1 MKRATYSRRKD
12 LSMSPFT
19 KVVFWFVAAN
29 ALVGAGSLTL
39 FPAETDRLFFWGI
52 EPPINAG
59 LFGMLYLGGA
69 AVVGML
75 AYLGRWEPARF
86 LIPILVSAGV
96 MITATTLLHLDLFTP
111 GPRLA
116 YWLVVYV
123 GAPLLA
129 VLSYTGHERRGGDW
143 TAYRPI
149 TPATRGLAITVGAVL
164 ILLGVLV
171 LVRPTPVVAQWP
183 WPITPLM
190 VRIFA
195 SWFAAFG
202 MGLLWFW
209 VERDWDRVRH
219 VADLMIAA
227 SGLDLLMVL
236 VHREDLTNVG
246 PNLWLYCSHLAMFG
260 LVGLLM
266 HRLQRKPVRSPSV
279 DYGISVERGNGDMSG
294 PKATTTGRERR

>member
-1 MKRATYSRRKD
+1 MKRTTYSRRKD
-12 LSMSPFT
+12 LSMSLFT

-52 EPPINAG
+52 EPPINAA
-59 LFGMLYLGGA
+59 LFGVLYLGGA

-75 AYLGRWEPARF
+75 AYLGRWEAARF
-86 LIPILVSAGV
+86 LTPILVSAGV

-116 YWLVVYV
+116 YWLVVYI

-129 VLSYTGHERRGGDW
+129 VLSYAGHERRGADW
-143 TAYRPI
+143 TVYRPI
-149 TPATRGLAITVGAVL
+149 TPATRGLAITLGAVL
-164 ILLGVLV
+164 VLLGVLV

-202 MGLLWFW
+202 LGLLWFW

-219 VADLMIAA
+219 VADLMMAA
-227 SGLDLLMVL
+227 AGLDLLMVFI
-236 VHREDLTNVG
+236 HRQDLTTVG
-246 PNLWLYCSHLAMFG
+246 PSLWLYCSHLALFG
-260 LVGLLM
+260 LIGLLM
-266 HRLQRKPVRSPSV
+266 HLLQRKAARPLSEGHSTSDRRRNDGMDSPEVS
-279 DYGISVERGNGDMSG
+279 
-294 PKATTTGRERR
+294 TTGKGSR